1 MRLTIEPIAF
11 ATANTF
17 VAHHHRHSKPE
28 VGHLY
33 SLGAWADV
41 LDLRVV
47 AGKLHLTRKS
57 NHPSGPKCPGC
68 VEDRGPCPQ
77 CGHST
82 HPSLPPCEH
91 HPERADYE
99 QRVKKLA
106 RFLPSTRE
114 TGGES

>member
-1 MRLTIEPIAF
+1 MSIFGDLPASDYYYLGYIPMVDGYRHAF
-11 ATANTF
+11 
-17 VAHHHRHSKPE
+17 RDS
-28 VGHLY
+28 
-33 SLGAWADV
+33 
-41 LDLRVV
+41 
-47 AGKLHLTRKS
+47 AGKLHLARKS
-57 NHPSGPKCPGC
+57 NHPSDPKCPGC